1 LPQASAAIETVV
13 TYLELTALPERRF
26 ACPPRRGGLRVQ
38 RACRPTVSFYRYLY
52 GTVGTTWTWTERRLL
67 SDAELEVVIR
77 HPKVEVDVLWQ
88 DGVPAGYA
96 ELDRRRP
103 PDVEL
108 AYFGLIPDFIG
119 AGLGRYLL
127 DWAIQRAFR
136 QQTRRFWVHT
146 CDLDH
151 PGALPLYEAAG
162 FRIYD
167 RRVEA
172 VTLLADASGAR
183 RQA

>member
-1 LPQASAAIETVV
+1 
-13 TYLELTALPERRF
+13 
-26 ACPPRRGGLRVQ
+26 VQ
-38 RACRPTVSFYRYLY
+38 RAHRPTVSFYLY
-52 GTVGTTWTWTERRLL
+52 GTVGAGWTWTERRLL
-67 SDAELEVVIR
+67 SDAALEVVIR
-77 HPKVEVDVLWQ
+77 HPKVEVDVLWH

-119 AGLGRYLL
+119 AGLGPYLL

-136 QQTRRFWVHT
+136 QQPRRLWVHT

-172 VTLLADASGAR
+172 VTLPDDAGGDRS
-183 RQA
+183 